1 MGYDTQSLG
10 LEAYKYWTNAAYRQR
25 AGAGVG
31 VSAAPD
37 APAASAVKATTEATR
52 ADVLDTESVLFEDA
66 PLASEG
72 TRSDLCVCVCVLR
85 VYPLSVMLLL
95 LRARV
100 DETQPWVV
108 ATVSRTE
115 ELQTRSY
122 GGTRETRHVRALVAM
137 RITHSRERPSR
148 FQRER
153 ARAGLGLTV
162 DRAGSPANTGLQTG
176 THKPSE
182 SSFSQTWSPRA
193 FFESTWDQALGL
205 G

>member
-1 MGYDTQSLG
+1 VGYDTQSLG

-122 GGTRETRHVRALVAM
+122 GGTRETRHVRALVAHAN
-137 RITHSRERPSR
+137 HSPLT
-148 FQRER
+148 R
-153 ARAGLGLTV
+153 AS
-162 DRAGSPANTGLQTG
+162 GSPAFNASERGGWSGADRCHGGLT
-176 THKPSE
+176 SE
-182 SSFSQTWSPRA
+182 HWASDGYPKA
-193 FFESTWDQALGL
+193 V
-205 G
+205 